1 MPPRAALAAAGGDAP
16 AAAKVYLQPGQWVAS
31 ATPATITTIL
41 GSCVAVC
48 LWDPQLRIGGMNHYM
63 LPYETGRMTGSPRF
77 GDVAIRQLL
86 TRLVALGARP
96 AALEATIVGGAC
108 VMEVFRRDGDHIG
121 ARNADLAERMLAANG
136 IRVRRR
142 DLGGNRGRKLIFDTD
157 SGDAIVLPVGA
168 P

>member
-1 MPPRAALAAAGGDAP
+1 VTPPRAALAAAGGAP

-63 LPYETGRMTGSPRF
+63 LPFETGRMTGSPRF

-96 AALEATIVGGAC
+96 AALEATVVGGAC
-108 VMEVFRRDGDHIG
+108 VMEAFRCDGDHIG
-121 ARNADLAERMLAANG
+121 ARNADLAERMLSAHG
-136 IRVRRR
+136 IRIRAR
-142 DLGGNRGRKLIFDTD
+142 DLGGNRGRKLIFETAT
-157 SGDAIVLPVGA
+157 GEARVIPVGA

>member
-1 MPPRAALAAAGGDAP
+1 MTADRMLAP
-16 AAAKVYLQPGQWVAS
+16 ARPDPAPAKVYLQPGQWAAS

-48 LWDPQLRIGGMNHYM
+48 LWDPHLRLGGMNHFM
-63 LPYETGRMTGSPRF
+63 LPFETGRTSGSPRF

-96 AALEATIVGGAC
+96 AALEASIVGGAC
-108 VMEVFRRDGDHIG
+108 VMEAFRRADHIG
-121 ARNADLAERMLAANG
+121 LRNADLADRMLAAQG
-136 IRVRRR
+136 IRVRMREV
-142 DLGGNRGRKLIFDTD
+142 GGNRGRKVIFETAT
-157 SGDAIVLPVGA
+157 GEARVIPVGG